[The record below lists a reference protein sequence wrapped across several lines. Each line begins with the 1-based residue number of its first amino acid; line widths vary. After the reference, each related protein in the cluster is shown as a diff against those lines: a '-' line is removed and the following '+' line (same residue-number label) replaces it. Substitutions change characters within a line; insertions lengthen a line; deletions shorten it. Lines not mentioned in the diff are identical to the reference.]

1 VLGEKIRKKSKSMQ
15 KDKIRKKR
23 LKKGNKKIK
32 KKKLYEPLQNR
43 SL

>member
-1 VLGEKIRKKSKSMQ
+1 VLGEKIRKKSKRMQ

-32 KKKLYEPLQNR
+32 KKKPFVPLQNR